1 MRDAQT
7 EARAKKKA
15 DEVTK
20 HQEPA
25 LERLREVKDE
35 LDRLLA
41 EEEKQRN
48 DPLTNLRTR
57 WPRSSG

>member
-1 MRDAQT
+1 VGAKLTPAEKSMRGAQT

-41 EEEKQRN
+41 EEE
-48 DPLTNLRTR
+48 
-57 WPRSSG
+57 